1 MNKSKIRKKIL
12 TIRKK
17 KHTNKIQVNSK
28 SIIKILRKKIPKYFV
43 LDVDGVITNG
53 QMIYDKAGKKFKT
66 FGPDD
71 TDALKVLQQ
80 FIKNIMIH

>member
-28 SIIKILRKKIPKYFV
+28 SIIKILRKKK
-43 LDVDGVITNG
+43 
-53 QMIYDKAGKKFKT
+53 
-66 FGPDD
+66 
-71 TDALKVLQQ
+71 
-80 FIKNIMIH
+80 IKNKIIGGYYPYNYEMNVIPVLEKFEKSNYLI